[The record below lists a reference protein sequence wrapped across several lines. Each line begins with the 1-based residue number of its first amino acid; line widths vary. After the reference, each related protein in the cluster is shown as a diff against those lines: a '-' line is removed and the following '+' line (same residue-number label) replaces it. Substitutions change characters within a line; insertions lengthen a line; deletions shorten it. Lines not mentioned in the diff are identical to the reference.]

1 MRMNKKRKPC
11 SGEHKGKVALAVV
24 GTTISHDKR
33 LKLNVKFFGNGAFV
47 TLRAAF
53 LAAERIL

>member
-1 MRMNKKRKPC
+1 MNKKRKPC

-33 LKLNVKFFGNGAFV
+33 LKLNVKFFGIGAFV
-47 TLRAAF
+47 TLRAAS
-53 LAAERIL
+53 LDRKMIP